1 MDHKV
6 LGWIQIIG
14 GILAL
19 LPSGRIGYSG
29 MMGMMGYGSYNL
41 ISSSGGVAA
50 TILALLFIISGVHYV
65 THKNKK

>member
-14 GILAL
+14 GIIAL

-29 MMGMMGYGSYNL
+29 MMGMMGYGGYDMM
-41 ISSSGGVAA
+41 SSGSGIGV
-50 TILALLFIISGVHYV
+50 TILALMFIITGVHYL